1 MNNDEINFD
10 FRNVSREEK
19 SSKPNQNIKYY
30 FIKLLRFS
38 HNIAECIWV
47 LVKKKCI
54 LKIIPVYLLFQ
65 LYQGLKFVPCSVNI
79 NMS

>member
-1 MNNDEINFD
+1 MNKKMNDDEIIFD

-19 SSKPNQNIKYY
+19 SSKPNQNIKIN
-30 FIKLLRFS
+30 FTKMLRFT

-54 LKIIPVYLLFQ
+54 LKTICYSSFNKV
-65 LYQGLKFVPCSVNI
+65 
-79 NMS
+79 